1 MEGSLRHRARQRR
14 VSNCVS
20 SCVPPPRGQVWGAS
34 FRKVY
39 QQNSCMSYPWEQ
51 PLVQIQIGSLAQQ
64 TSQYLR
70 DFLVNQES
78 KAQVWASYS
87 SLSCIFHPQIAL
99 IFWNKYKQVRVAGL
113 ASFNCFLLLCLLP
126 VCSCLS
132 ASFCLQVPLYVSATT
147 QECISRDNWS

>member
-1 MEGSLRHRARQRR
+1 MCPLLGGRY
-14 VSNCVS
+14 
-20 SCVPPPRGQVWGAS
+20 GGAS

-78 KAQVWASYS
+78 KAQVWASFS

-113 ASFNCFLLLCLLP
+113 APFSCFLLLCLLP
-126 VCSCLS
+126 VCFLPFRFFLS
-132 ASFCLQVPLYVSATT
+132 SGSSLCFSHNTGVHK
-147 QECISRDNWS
+147 